1 MSDVRALLRAERAA
15 RDPPNT
21 KRTHATASQ
30 IPSKKRKGG
39 QEDRAEDEGRKR
51 PKEDD
56 SYQQEAA
63 EDSANTVDQIHEN
76 PITSTALVSDE
87 PIKVVPTDAVVDVD
101 EDEWAAFERDV
112 ATPPPSPP
120 RQTAINALQSNSA
133 ISAAP
138 VTKADLEAEKKKENN
153 QAKRV
158 QREEDLAAE
167 KEEAA
172 RNLEEEFEEMDA
184 LEQRIKKLKEQR
196 ERLRA
201 GTSDPKPGSDD
212 IEVDSDTPSADDKVI
227 HPEADDEEFDDEDE
241 DEDED
246 EDDAWVFGKRR

>member
-15 RDPPNT
+15 RDPPKT

-39 QEDRAEDEGRKR
+39 QEERADDEGRKK

-56 SYQQEAA
+56 GYQQVAA
-63 EDSANTVDQIHEN
+63 DDSANTVDQVYEN
-76 PITSTALVSDE
+76 PITSTALASDE
-87 PIKVVPTDAVVDVD
+87 PIKAIPTDAVADVD

-153 QAKRV
+153 QAKRI

-167 KEEAA
+167 KEDAA

-201 GTSDPKPGSDD
+201 GSTDQKSSRDNID
-212 IEVDSDTPSADDKVI
+212 VDADTPSTNDKGI
-227 HPEADDEEFDDEDE
+227 HPEADDDELEDEDDDEDE
-241 DEDED
+241 A
-246 EDDAWVFGKRR
+246 DAWVFGKRR